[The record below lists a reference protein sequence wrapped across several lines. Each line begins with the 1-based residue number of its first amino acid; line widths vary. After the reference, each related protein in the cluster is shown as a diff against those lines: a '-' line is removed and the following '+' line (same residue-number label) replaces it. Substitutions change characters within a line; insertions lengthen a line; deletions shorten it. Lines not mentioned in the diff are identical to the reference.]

1 MLFAKQLIY
10 RARAILDVLRVQDR
24 ACTIR
29 KTIKTLC
36 ARGSILC
43 FTSTGA
49 CVYYSDNDLCAV
61 TLCAAPSPFL

>member
-1 MLFAKQLIY
+1 MLFAKRLIY
-10 RARAILDVLRVQDR
+10 RARAILDVLRVHDR
-24 ACTIR
+24 ACIIR

-36 ARGSILC
+36 ARGSRC
-43 FTSTGA
+43 FTSTGG

>member
-1 MLFAKQLIY
+1 MLFAKRLIY
-10 RARAILDVLRVQDR
+10 RARPILDVLRVQDR

-36 ARGSILC
+36 ARGSRC
-43 FTSTGA
+43 FTRTGA

-61 TLCAAPSPFL
+61 TLCAAPSPCL

>member
-1 MLFAKQLIY
+1 MLFAKRLIY

-24 ACTIR
+24 SSTIR

-36 ARGSILC
+36 ARGSRC

>member
-1 MLFAKQLIY
+1 MLFAKRLIY

-36 ARGSILC
+36 ARGSRC
-43 FTSTGA
+43 FTSTGG
-49 CVYYSDNDLCAV
+49 CVYYSYNDLCAV

>member
-1 MLFAKQLIY
+1 MLFAKRLIY

-36 ARGSILC
+36 ARGSRC

-49 CVYYSDNDLCAV
+49 CVYYSDNDLCAE

>member
-1 MLFAKQLIY
+1 MLFAKRLIY
-10 RARAILDVLRVQDR
+10 RARPILDVLRVQDR

-29 KTIKTLC
+29 KTIRTLC
-36 ARGSILC
+36 VRGSRC

-61 TLCAAPSPFL
+61 TLCAAPSAFL

>member
-1 MLFAKQLIY
+1 MLFAKRLIY

-36 ARGSILC
+36 ARGSRC

-61 TLCAAPSPFL
+61 TLCAAPSAFL

>member
-1 MLFAKQLIY
+1 MLFAKRLIY
-10 RARAILDVLRVQDR
+10 RARAILDVLQVQDR

-36 ARGSILC
+36 ARGSRC

-61 TLCAAPSPFL
+61 TLYAAPSPFL

>member
-1 MLFAKQLIY
+1 MLFAKRLIY
-10 RARAILDVLRVQDR
+10 RARPILDVLRVQDR

-29 KTIKTLC
+29 KMIKTLC
-36 ARGSILC
+36 ARGSRC

-61 TLCAAPSPFL
+61 ILCAAPSPFL

>member
-1 MLFAKQLIY
+1 MLFAKRSIY

-36 ARGSILC
+36 ARSSRC

>member
-1 MLFAKQLIY
+1 MLFAKRLIY

-24 ACTIR
+24 ASTIR

-36 ARGSILC
+36 ARGSRC

-49 CVYYSDNDLCAV
+49 CVYYPDNDLCAV

>member
-1 MLFAKQLIY
+1 MLFAKRLIY
-10 RARAILDVLRVQDR
+10 RACAILAVLRVQDR

-36 ARGSILC
+36 ARGSRC

>member
-1 MLFAKQLIY
+1 MLFAKRLIY
-10 RARAILDVLRVQDR
+10 RAHLILDVLRAQDR

-36 ARGSILC
+36 ARGSRC